1 MLVVEREGGGGGEQG
16 EHGGTE
22 VDYQAAVGLVNA
34 LTRFEDFVMC
44 LKKPPF
50 SKQKQN
56 RPAFS
61 KASQDGFVARRL
73 GPSYRIES
81 SEREVRSVLGA
92 QACRSGASYSSM
104 LTA

>member
-1 MLVVEREGGGGGEQG
+1 MAVSRASMVAGG
-16 EHGGTE
+16 
-22 VDYQAAVGLVNA
+22 YRKLMNQAAVGLVNA

-50 SKQKQN
+50 SKTKNKTVRLFQKLPKTDSL
-56 RPAFS
+56 RAVLDR
-61 KASQDGFVARRL
+61 AM
-73 GPSYRIES
+73 IES

>member
-16 EHGGTE
+16 EHGGAE

-50 SKQKQN
+50 SKTKTK
-56 RPAFS
+56 PS
-61 KASQDGFVARRL
+61 GFFKSFPRRIRCA
-73 GPSYRIES
+73 PSWTE
-81 SEREVRSVLGA
+81 L
-92 QACRSGASYSSM
+92 
-104 LTA
+104 

>member
-50 SKQKQN
+50 SKTKTKPSGFFKSFPRRIRCAPSWTEIGLN
-56 RPAFS
+56 R
-61 KASQDGFVARRL
+61 RR
-73 GPSYRIES
+73 E
-81 SEREVRSVLGA
+81 RSVAFLEHRHA
-92 QACRSGASYSSM
+92 EAAPHIPRC
-104 LTA
+104 

>member
-50 SKQKQN
+50 SKTKTK
-56 RPAFS
+56 PS
-61 KASQDGFVARRL
+61 GFFKSFPRRIRCA
-73 GPSYRIES
+73 PSWTE
-81 SEREVRSVLGA
+81 L
-92 QACRSGASYSSM
+92 
-104 LTA
+104 